1 MIVCPQNLHWL
12 ADGLSKILG
21 SLQTKKEKALVGTF
35 SEYCV
40 YQLHYS
46 IVWMSKFKNS
56 KCVCV
61 CIFWTNIGLIVAL
74 FLQMVYLSLAGKI
87 LMTRGYSVQVIV
99 ASPNM

>member
-1 MIVCPQNLHWL
+1 
-12 ADGLSKILG
+12 
-21 SLQTKKEKALVGTF
+21 
-35 SEYCV
+35 
-40 YQLHYS
+40 
-46 IVWMSKFKNS
+46 MSKFKNS